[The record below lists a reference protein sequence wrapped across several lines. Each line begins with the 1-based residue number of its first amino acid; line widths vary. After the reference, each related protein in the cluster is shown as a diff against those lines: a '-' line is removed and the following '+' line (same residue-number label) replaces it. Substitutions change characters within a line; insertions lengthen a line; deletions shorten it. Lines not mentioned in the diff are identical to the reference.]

1 MSLIRIPENMEDD
14 PKFKKSFMDAC
25 TGQTKDPL
33 NQHQSS
39 LLASSILKKYVLQGL
54 CKVEVIHLRV
64 S

>member
-1 MSLIRIPENMEDD
+1 MEDD